1 MKYEILKNPV
11 GILEFSLN
19 KGEQITAEGGALVFL
34 KGDIEIKTKM
44 RQGGFL
50 KNLKVAALGRESFFV
65 NDYIAHEDNCSLG
78 MTGPPIGDII
88 HIPIDPDEGY
98 IIQSGAYVASTSG
111 VELDTQWQGFTK
123 GIFGS
128 ELFMLKATGS
138 GAVFANAYGGI
149 IEKKLQQG
157 EKMILDNYHLVAM
170 SMNANY
176 TVKQLG
182 GFKTM
187 ILGGEGLVTEIVG
200 PGTVFVQTKNL
211 KELIDL
217 LGIRQSQ
224 ETTQPTFGGF
234 RFG

>member
-11 GILEFSLN
+11 GILEVTLN

-34 KGDIEIKTKM
+34 KGDVEIKTKM

-50 KNLKVAALGRESFFV
+50 KNLKVAALGAESFFV

-88 HIPIDPDEGY
+88 ELSIDPDEGY
-98 IIQSGAYVASTSG
+98 IIQSGAYVASTQG
-111 VELDTQWQGFTK
+111 VELDTKWQGFTK

-138 GAVFANAYGGI
+138 GVVFANAYGGI
-149 IEKKLQQG
+149 IEKKLQAG

-200 PGTVFVQTKNL
+200 PGTVFAQTKNL

-217 LGIRQSQ
+217 LGIRQAQ
-224 ETTQPTFGGF
+224 ETRQPTFGGF